1 MSLFSALNTSASGML
16 AQSKSTAMVSQ
27 NIANLTTTGYKRSE
41 ATFFDLLGSSK
52 YSTGYQPGAV
62 TAHRILRTEQSGTIQ
77 STNSTSDAAILGN
90 GFFVVGKNPGET
102 ADSPTAPGN
111 LYFTR
116 NGSFGEAYIR
126 DTGTG
131 ESGSYLANSAGM
143 YLYGWPIDTT
153 TGTVTAGQDFTSL
166 VPIELSTFQTTS
178 LPTTT
183 MSLALNLDADETNID
198 MHTVTGGA
206 TQLPASSQ
214 EPSFTRSF
222 AVYDQNGA
230 QQNLSFEYRKI
241 AGPMA
246 HFTTNF
252 GVEVDLDDVFV
263 PTSGGGIFSGIADGD
278 SFTVDVG
285 GTSETYTFVSEAT
298 GDDPANNQIATIEGF
313 LDALRDHG
321 VDTMATPPVTNGLL
335 SVGFNDGRLL
345 VRSNDPTATI
355 TLTEDTGTPLQ
366 GNNTLNIIGD
376 PDDPLITNDLIFE
389 PDEDITN
396 PTIYPDQGDFPAL
409 ANTTD
414 PVADNWWELTV
425 VNPLTGATLRQG
437 LLNFNADGSLN
448 ATPDADG
455 TITLDL
461 ASTPIDLNGDGTADD
476 AITVDMTRTSQF
488 AGSYQIISAEQNGAP
503 LGSLSNIEIADDGRV
518 IGVFS
523 NGVRSDLY
531 QIPVATFA
539 NASGLND
546 ESGTIFSIT
555 EDSGMPILSIAGEG
569 AAGTL
574 RGAAIETSNVD
585 VGEEFGRMVISQR
598 GYSLNSQVIQA
609 IDEMTERLVQL

>member
-90 GFFVVGKNPGET
+90 GFFVVSKNPGET
-102 ADSPTAPGN
+102 ADNSTAPGN

-116 NGSFGEAYIR
+116 NGSFGETYVR

-131 ESGSYLANSAGM
+131 ESGSYLSNSAGM

-539 NASGLND
+539 NANGLND

>member
-1 MSLFSALNTSASGML
+1 
-16 AQSKSTAMVSQ
+16 
-27 NIANLTTTGYKRSE
+27 
-41 ATFFDLLGSSK
+41 
-52 YSTGYQPGAV
+52 
-62 TAHRILRTEQSGTIQ
+62 
-77 STNSTSDAAILGN
+77 
-90 GFFVVGKNPGET
+90 
-102 ADSPTAPGN
+102 
-111 LYFTR
+111 
-116 NGSFGEAYIR
+116 
-126 DTGTG
+126 
-131 ESGSYLANSAGM
+131 
-143 YLYGWPIDTT
+143 
-153 TGTVTAGQDFTSL
+153 
-166 VPIELSTFQTTS
+166 
-178 LPTTT
+178 
-183 MSLALNLDADETNID
+183 
-198 MHTVTGGA
+198 
-206 TQLPASSQ
+206 
-214 EPSFTRSF
+214 
-222 AVYDQNGA
+222 
-230 QQNLSFEYRKI
+230 
-241 AGPMA
+241 MA

-252 GVEVDLDDVFV
+252 GVEVGLKDVFV

-278 SFTVDVG
+278 SFTVDID

-298 GDDPANNQIATIEGF
+298 GDDVANNQIATIEG
-313 LDALRDHG
+313 LMNALRDHG
-321 VDTMATPPVTNGLL
+321 VDPLATPPVTNGML

-345 VRSNDPTATI
+345 VRANDPAATI
-355 TLTEDTGTPLQ
+355 SLTEDVGTPLQ

-376 PDDPLITNDLIFE
+376 PDDPLITDDLVFE

-396 PTIYPDQGDFPAL
+396 PTIYPDQGDFPAI

-425 VNPLTGATLRQG
+425 VNPATGAVLRQG

-455 TITLDL
+455 NITLDL

-488 AGSYQIISAEQNGAP
+488 AGSYQIISTEQNGAP
-503 LGSLSNIEIADDGRV
+503 LGSLNNIEIADDGRV

-531 QIPVATFA
+531 QIPIATFA
-539 NASGLND
+539 NANGLND

-555 EDSGMPILSIAGEG
+555 EDSGEPILSIAGEG